1 MAPDNE
7 TAYELLHFLIKNFE
21 QFSHSTVNLKA
32 SLENIPKP
40 QDYDGDALLFSH
52 QNAAVL
58 RVALEGGLTLWYGIL
73 YDFDKRLEGSG
84 VLSEEGVRC
93 AFLGPGIR
101 HDQST
106 DGTYSVT
113 RAENGDITKVEFKA
127 TGTRDHSTMD
137 MRAERIRS
145 K

>member
-1 MAPDNE
+1 MAPKKAKDDV
-7 TAYELLHFLIKNFE
+7 ALDLLIAMLRELPQSNA
-21 QFSHSTVNLKA
+21 SLKA
-32 SLENIPKP
+32 SLEHSQNVEA
-40 QDYDGDALLFSH
+40 YTGLSLLYAH
-52 QNAAVL
+52 NNAAVL
-58 RVALEGGLTLWYGIL
+58 RVGIEGGLTLWYGIL

-84 VLSEEGVRC
+84 VLSEKGVRC

-113 RAENGDITKVEFKA
+113 RAENGDITEVEFKA

-137 MRAERIRS
+137 MRAKRIRS